1 MCRLGARR
9 WAVKEDWAAP
19 QPSQAGLFVHNCTKN
34 DFCVIVVYNG
44 GMAASRNRNDT
55 RNAILD
61 ATDRIMSRFGFRKMS
76 IDDLAKEAGVS
87 KKTIYLYF
95 KNKEDVGLSSID
107 RVVERAYRMQDEI
120 AKDPSL
126 EPSEKLRRMLIIR
139 VMERIHNIKD
149 YYWSLDELF
158 EAVRPAYM
166 ARRQAYFDKEQEL
179 ISRVLTE
186 GQRAGAFDFTDSE
199 EAAASLLLATNAFLP
214 YSLSMKELGDPED
227 IEARLSHQVDLLIKG
242 LKKHAPSSRKEAQ
255 SEEDI
260 PEHIVSA
267 YLGDPG
273 VRATGIRSVARPPR
287 HIALL

>member
-1 MCRLGARR
+1 
-9 WAVKEDWAAP
+9 
-19 QPSQAGLFVHNCTKN
+19 
-34 DFCVIVVYNG
+34 
-44 GMAASRNRNDT
+44 MAASGNRIDT

-95 KNKEDVGLSSID
+95 RNKEDVGLSSID
-107 RVVERAYRMQDEI
+107 RVVERAYRMQNEI
-120 AKDPSL
+120 ADDPSL
-126 EPSEKLRRMLIIR
+126 EPSEKLRRMLIVR
-139 VMERIHNIKD
+139 VMERIRNIKD

-166 ARRQAYFDKEQEL
+166 ARRQAYFDKEQAL
-179 ISRVLTE
+179 IGRVLTE

-227 IEARLSHQVDLLIKG
+227 IEARLAHQVDLLIKG
-242 LKKHAPSSRKEAQ
+242 LRKPPPSSRKEAH

-267 YLGDPG
+267 YLGDSG